1 MAKTHE
7 EWRKHPY
14 YKLDPLTEIQPAL
27 LNSFDINRYVDMGC
41 LVEKDNFDPKM
52 RLKPASYEMR
62 FLGKLYDWRRIDGRL
77 QRRCRE
83 IHDGKKIKLSRNS
96 ITYLWMKEKLLLP
109 EYIAARFNLHIR
121 HVHSGMLLGTG
132 PLIDPGFFGNLLI
145 PLHNLT
151 CNDYQLEGGKGIIW
165 VEFTKV
171 SKNKYWLNDDAER
184 PLALKEFPRTKDL
197 DNPGSYFE
205 KSGVTETDGV
215 QSAFKEVLEKAQSD
229 ADDARKS
236 ATETREE
243 VRRLKTL
250 YSWIGLG
257 SAVSVVI
264 TIVIAAVA
272 AIIGGYTLVN
282 QVVEISTEAHRQIK
296 IDKEVHLE
304 KIDIIQKDLSNLDTK
319 IDKYQDEVEILKRKL
334 DLTNKEY
341 DAGHNIEQ

>member
-14 YKLDPLTEIQPAL
+14 YKLDPLADEIQPAL
-27 LNSFDINRYVDMGC
+27 LNSVDIKRYVDMGC
-41 LVEKDNFDPKM
+41 LVEKDNFDPEI

-77 QRRCRE
+77 QQRCRE

-121 HVHSGMLLGTG
+121 YVHNGMLLGTG

-171 SKNKYWLNDDAER
+171 SKNKYWLNDDTER
-184 PLALKEFPRTKDL
+184 PLALQEFPKTKDL
-197 DNPGSYFE
+197 DNPASYFE
-205 KSGVTETDGV
+205 KSGVTKADGV

-229 ADDARKS
+229 AKIASKS
-236 ATETREE
+236 ATEAREE
-243 VRRLKTL
+243 TKRLRNL

-257 SAVSVVI
+257 SAVAVI
-264 TIVIAAVA
+264 IAALAV
-272 AIIGGYTLVN
+272 IIGGYTLVN
-282 QVVEISTEAHRQIK
+282 QVVEISTTEAHRQIETDKETHLK
-296 IDKEVHLE
+296 IDV
-304 KIDIIQKDLSNLDTK
+304 IQKNLLDLETK
-319 IDKYQDEVEILKRKL
+319 VDKYKNEMAVLKEQF

-341 DAGHNIEQ
+341 DAGHNIAQ